1 MSVKVG
7 GIGQGGLL
15 SQNARNASTE
25 VLAEELMRCKEDF
38 RYFAQTYIKVLD
50 RDSGAAVPFRLRP
63 AQLQLVQAVE
73 DNGATYVL
81 KARRMGF
88 SRAILALF
96 FWKSLFNAGVACAT
110 VAHSQESAIE
120 LFQDVRGWY
129 DALPWWFKQGDM
141 ALKRDQENKLVFKH
155 GGSYRVGTAS
165 QMRGGATLHYRH
177 YSEFAF
183 YDNPMDVVGA
193 IEGGAKLGGRAVY
206 ETTANGLGYGWEMW
220 KAKNGWKKLFVPWV
234 ADPNYKLKHLPRDV
248 PRTAFTEELRLYIDK
263 WALSEEQANFAAVK
277 LHELHYNWRKFHEN
291 FPIIADVAFVS
302 SKGRVFP
309 NIAFESAEV
318 TQGYKEYRAPEKYR
332 AYTIGVDTA
341 GGYEDGD
348 YSAAF
353 LIDVTVP
360 DKPLTCATF
369 YGRTAVP
376 DFAVEVKR
384 IADRYGALIVA
395 ERNNNGLDLLNRLAE
410 MGAGRLYREM
420 RMASVGNPVEPR
432 LGFTTSKK
440 NRDVLINLLIE
451 YIGSRKVDLIDNRL
465 QAEINDFMWSEDGLR
480 AESLKPN
487 HDDMLFALAMALV
500 GRDQVTPEMKVDL
513 KERPRTLEEKAR
525 FRRATGKNPSEVVFE
540 DDDDDAFPAQIGIR
554 PAYELVR
561 AQVAEL
567 SFVS

>member
-1 MSVKVG
+1 MATAGSV
-7 GIGQGGLL
+7 GQGGLL
-15 SQNARNASTE
+15 SKTAQNGSTQ
-25 VLAEELMRCKEDF
+25 VLKEELLRCKEDF
-38 RYFAQTYIKVLD
+38 RYFAQAYIKVLD
-50 RDSGAAVPFRLRP
+50 RDTGKSIPFRLRP
-63 AQLQLVQAVE
+63 AQLSLVSAVE

-88 SRAILALF
+88 SRAILAYF
-96 FWKSLFNAGVACAT
+96 FWKALFNEGFACAT

-129 DALPWWFKQGDM
+129 EALPWWFKSGSM

-155 GGSYRVGTAS
+155 GGSYRVGTAE

-183 YDNPMDVVGA
+183 YDKPMDVVGA
-193 IEGGAKLGGRAVY
+193 IEGGAKMGGRAVY

-234 ADPNYKLKHLPRDV
+234 ADPNYRLQHLPKDV
-248 PRTAFTEELRLYIDK
+248 PRSALTAELREYIDK
-263 WALSEEQANFAAVK
+263 WAIDPEQANFAAVK

-291 FPIIADVAFVS
+291 FPIVADVAFVS

-309 NIAFESAEV
+309 GIAFPAAEV
-318 TQGYKEYRAPEKYR
+318 TQGYVEYRKPEKYK

-348 YSAAF
+348 YSAAYV
-353 LIDVTVP
+353 IDVTVP

-376 DFAVEVKR
+376 DFSAEVKR
-384 IADRYGALIVA
+384 IADKYGALIVA
-395 ERNNNGLDLLNRLAE
+395 ERNNNGLDLLNRLTE
-410 MGAGRLYREM
+410 MGADRVYREM
-420 RMASVGNPVEPR
+420 RMASVGNPVESR

-451 YIGSRKVDLIDNRL
+451 YIGQRKVDLVDMRL
-465 QAEINDFMWSEDGLR
+465 QTEINDFMWSEDGLR

-487 HDDMLFALAMALV
+487 HDDMLFSLAMALI

-513 KERPRTLEEKAR
+513 KERPHTLEDKAR
-525 FRRATGKNPSEVVFE
+525 FRRATGKMPSEVVFE
-540 DDDDDAFPAQIGIR
+540 DDDEFGAPEIGMRAGYEVIRSQMSSMFP
-554 PAYELVR
+554 
-561 AQVAEL
+561 
-567 SFVS
+567 ST